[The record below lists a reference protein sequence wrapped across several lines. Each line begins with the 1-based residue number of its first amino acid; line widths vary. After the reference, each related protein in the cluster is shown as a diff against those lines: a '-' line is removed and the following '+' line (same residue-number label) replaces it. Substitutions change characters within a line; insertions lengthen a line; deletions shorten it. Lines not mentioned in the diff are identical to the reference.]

1 MEERWEVTI
10 EDHDTED
17 QWYAELV
24 WATGATEARQRA
36 LTAIGERHPETRGHQ
51 LVITKVR
58 VVWTPRPSDKA

>member
-36 LTAIGERHPETRGHQ
+36 LTSLGERHPETRGHQ
-51 LVITKVR
+51 
-58 VVWTPRPSDKA
+58 P

>member
-36 LTAIGERHPETRGHQ
+36 LTSIGERHPETRGHK

-58 VVWTPRPSDKA
+58 VVWTPRTSDKA